1 MQLVGEVWRSQH
13 GWPGGGGRQGKEQTK
28 KEKLELEETECKTG
42 FATFGDVAGFWVLG
56 IHLFL
61 KIIQTVVFSRLG

>member
-1 MQLVGEVWRSQH
+1 VKSGVHSTAGPGEGVGR
-13 GWPGGGGRQGKEQTK
+13 GKSKRK
-28 KEKLELEETECKTG
+28 KETLELEETECKTG